1 MSNNKFSNASN
12 QEPSNLTHSPTLKLS
27 NPKTLSNSQTQNHS
41 INCNGRLVDLSTP
54 KIMGILNLT
63 PDSFSDGGKF
73 NNEKAALEQSEK
85 MLKGGAEI
93 IDIGPQST
101 RPNAEFLSAKEE
113 IRRIG
118 NMISTIKKE
127 FPEALISLD
136 TFYAE
141 TVKFG
146 FNEGMDIIND
156 ISGGHY
162 DEQMFDAAAETKLP
176 YILMH
181 VNPSYETMHEKVKFD
196 DITLAV
202 NQYFSKKTTE
212 LLAKGV
218 NDIILD
224 PGFGFGKT
232 VEDQMKMID
241 EVEYLGFGKFPLLIG
256 ISRKSFIYKPLGKSP
271 LDINEE
277 TQKLH
282 LKVLQQGAK
291 ILRVHEVE
299 EAAATLK
306 IFNNLK

>member
-1 MSNNKFSNASN
+1 MLQLS
-12 QEPSNLTHSPTLKLS
+12 ETPTY
-27 NPKTLSNSQTQNHS
+27 S
-41 INCNGRLVDLSTP
+41 INCNGRLIQLDTP

-73 NNEKAALEQSEK
+73 NEEKTALQHAEK
-85 MLKGGAEI
+85 LLKEGAEI
-93 IDIGPQST
+93 IDVGPQST
-101 RPNAEFLSAKEE
+101 RPKAEFLSSGEE

-118 NMISTIKKE
+118 NRISRIKRE

-141 TVKFG
+141 TVRFG
-146 FNEGMDIIND
+146 FNEGIDMIND
-156 ISGGHY
+156 ISGGQY
-162 DEQMFDAAAETKLP
+162 DQEMFDTVAATGLP

-181 VNPSYETMHEKVKFD
+181 INSSYETMHDKIRFE
-196 DITLAV
+196 DITVEV
-202 NQYFSKKTTE
+202 NRYFSQKISE
-212 LLAKGV
+212 LLQKGV
-218 NDIILD
+218 KDIILD

-241 EVEYLGFGKFPLLIG
+241 EIQYLGFERFPLLIG

-282 LKVLQQGAK
+282 LRVLEQGAK
-291 ILRVHEVE
+291 ILRVHDVAHTKE
-299 EAAATLK
+299 TLVQFLQK
-306 IFNNLK
+306 NKKC

>member
-1 MSNNKFSNASN
+1 MQVPA
-12 QEPSNLTHSPTLKLS
+12 
-27 NPKTLSNSQTQNHS
+27 LSNSSTLPHS
-41 INCNGRLVDLSTP
+41 NFMNCNGKLIDLSVP

-73 NNEKAALEQSEK
+73 NTEKTALDQTYK
-85 MLKGGAEI
+85 MLKEGAEI

-101 RPNAEFLSAKEE
+101 RPHAEFLTAEEE
-113 IRRIG
+113 IRRLG
-118 NMISTIKKE
+118 NMISFIKKE
-127 FPEALISLD
+127 FPETLISLD

-146 FNEGMDIIND
+146 FNEGIDIIND

-162 DEQMFDAAAETKLP
+162 DEKMFDAAAETKLP

-181 VNPSYETMHEKVKFD
+181 VNPSYETMHDKIKFA
-196 DITLAV
+196 DITLSV
-202 NQYFSKKTTE
+202 NRYFSEKTEE
-212 LLAKGV
+212 LLNKGV
-218 NDIILD
+218 KDIILD

-232 VEDQMKMID
+232 VEDQMKMIN
-241 EVEYLGFGKFPLLIG
+241 ETQYLGFGKFPLLIG

-282 LKVLQQGAK
+282 LKVLRQGAK
-291 ILRVHEVE
+291 ILRVHDV
-299 EAAATLK
+299 AAAQKTVDLFK
-306 IFNNLK
+306 SGRV

>member
-1 MSNNKFSNASN
+1 M
-12 QEPSNLTHSPTLKLS
+12 
-27 NPKTLSNSQTQNHS
+27 LSNSQIPEPQPDIYS
-41 INCNGRLVDLSTP
+41 LNCNGRLIQLDVP

-73 NNEKAALEQSEK
+73 NNEKSALRQAEKLLSE
-85 MLKGGAEI
+85 GAEI

-101 RPNAEFLSAKEE
+101 RPNAEYLSSKEE
-113 IRRIG
+113 INRIG
-118 NMISTIKKE
+118 NIIHLIKKE

-146 FNEGMDIIND
+146 FNEGIDLIND
-156 ISGGHY
+156 ISGGQY
-162 DEQMFDAAAETKLP
+162 DAEMFDTAAQTKLP

-181 VNPSYETMHEKVKFD
+181 VNPSYETMHDKIRFE
-196 DITLAV
+196 DITLEV
-202 NQYFSKKTTE
+202 NRYFSQKTKE
-212 LLAKGV
+212 LLEKGV

-241 EVEYLGFGKFPLLIG
+241 EVEYLGFGRFPLLIG

-282 LKVLQQGAK
+282 MKVLEQGAK
-291 ILRVHEVE
+291 ILRVHDVAQAKETV
-299 EAAATLK
+299 TRFLQRK
-306 IFNNLK
+306 